1 MAAGRHRHEGHFQPV
16 TAGFVPEF
24 GKALQSFVNRAVD
37 AVVTGYG
44 DRLDGLGAWLTAPV
58 RWVETGLLLVPV
70 PAFILV
76 VAAGAWLASR
86 RIGFV
91 LAMAALPAALSGL
104 GVWNEAMQ
112 SLALVVV
119 AVLFVVLLGLP
130 LGVAAARLPRLGRAL
145 TPLYDL
151 MQTIPSFVY
160 LIPVAM
166 VLGLGR
172 APALVATLIYALPPF
187 ARLTEL
193 GLRGV
198 DAGVVEASRALGLR
212 PRQEFWLVE
221 LPLARPTILQ
231 GLNQAIMMALAMVVV
246 ASMIGAKGLGEIV
259 LLGLQRADPGLG
271 FVGGLAIVLLAVL
284 LDRMAQ
290 AVLGAPPPSEAERP

>member
-1 MAAGRHRHEGHFQPV
+1 MTTDLMPDLGR
-16 TAGFVPEF
+16 
-24 GKALQSFVNRAVD
+24 ALQGAVNRAVD
-37 AVVTGYG
+37 ALVTGYG
-44 DRLDGLGAWLTAPV
+44 DRLDGFSAVLTAPV
-58 RWVETGLLLVPV
+58 RLVETALQHVPV
-70 PAFILV
+70 PAFVLA
-76 VAAGAWLASR
+76 VAAGAWLATR

-91 LAMAALPAALSGL
+91 LGMAALPLALAGL
-104 GVWNEAMQ
+104 GVWAEAMQ
-112 SLALVVV
+112 SLALVAV
-119 AVLFVVLLGLP
+119 AVVFVVLLGLP

-145 TPLYDL
+145 APLYDL

-166 VLGLGR
+166 LLGLGR

-198 DAGVVEASRALGLR
+198 DAGLVEASRALGLQ
-212 PRQEFWLVE
+212 PRQAFWLIE
-221 LPLARPTILQ
+221 LPLARPVILQ

-246 ASMIGAKGLGEIV
+246 ASMIGAKGLGEVV

-271 FVGGLAIVLLAVL
+271 FVGGLAIVILAIL

-290 AVLGAPPPSEAERP
+290 ALLGRRRTFD

>member
-1 MAAGRHRHEGHFQPV
+1 MPDLGR
-16 TAGFVPEF
+16 
-24 GKALQSFVNRAVD
+24 ALQGAVNRAVD
-37 AVVTGYG
+37 ALVTGYG
-44 DRLDGLGAWLTAPV
+44 DRLDGFSMVLTAPV
-58 RWVETGLLLVPV
+58 RLVETALQHVPV
-70 PAFILV
+70 PAFVLA
-76 VAAGAWLASR
+76 VAAGAWLATR

-91 LAMAALPAALSGL
+91 LGMAALPLAVAGL
-104 GVWNEAMQ
+104 GVWGEAMQ
-112 SLALVVV
+112 SLALVAV
-119 AVLFVVLLGLP
+119 AVVFVVLLGLP

-145 TPLYDL
+145 APLYDL

-166 VLGLGR
+166 LLGLGR

-198 DAGVVEASRALGLR
+198 DAGLVEASRALGLQ
-212 PRQEFWLVE
+212 PRQAFWLIE
-221 LPLARPTILQ
+221 LPLARPVILQ

-246 ASMIGAKGLGEIV
+246 ASMIGAKGLGEVV

-271 FVGGLAIVLLAVL
+271 FVGGLAIVILAIL

-290 AVLGAPPPSEAERP
+290 ALLGRRRTFD

>member
-1 MAAGRHRHEGHFQPV
+1 VSASGLPDL
-16 TAGFVPEF
+16 
-24 GKALQSFVNRAVD
+24 GKALQRFVNRAVD

-44 DRLDGLGAWLTAPV
+44 DKLDGVGGALTAPV
-58 RWVETGLLLVPV
+58 RLVETALLQLPIWLAVV
-70 PAFILV
+70 L
-76 VAAGAWLASR
+76 VAAAAWFPR
-86 RIGFV
+86 REAGFAA
-91 LAMAALPAALSGL
+91 AMAAVPVALALL

-112 SLALVVV
+112 SLALIVV
-119 AVLFVVLLGLP
+119 AVAMVAVFGLP
-130 LGVAAARLPRLGRAL
+130 LGVAAARLPWLSRAL
-145 TPLYDL
+145 APAYDL

-187 ARLTEL
+187 ARLCEL
-193 GLRGV
+193 GLRTV
-198 DAGVVEASRALGLR
+198 DVGQVHASRALGLGR
-212 PRQEFWLVE
+212 WQTLWLVE
-221 LPLARPTILQ
+221 LPLAKPAILQ

-271 FVGGLAIVLLAVL
+271 FVGGLAIVLLAIL
-284 LDRMAQ
+284 LDRMTRS
-290 AVLGAPPPSEAERP
+290 VLTRR

>member
-1 MAAGRHRHEGHFQPV
+1 M
-16 TAGFVPEF
+16 PEF
-24 GKALQSFVNRAVD
+24 GKALQRLVNRAVD

-44 DRLDGLGAWLTAPV
+44 DDLDGFSALLTAPV
-58 RWVETGLLLVPV
+58 RGVETALLHVPV
-70 PAFILV
+70 PVFVLAI
-76 VAAGAWLASR
+76 AAGAWLAGR
-86 RIGFV
+86 KLGFA
-91 LAMAALPAALSGL
+91 LAMALLPLVLAGL

-119 AVLFVVLLGLP
+119 AVLLVAILGLP
-130 LGVAAARLPRLGRAL
+130 LGIAAARLPRLGRAL
-145 TPLYDL
+145 APFYDL

-193 GLRGV
+193 GLRGI
-198 DAGVVEASRALGLR
+198 DAGLVQAARALGLG
-212 PRQEFWLVE
+212 PRQTLWLVE

-271 FVGGLAIVLLAVL
+271 FVGGMAIVVLAIL

-290 AVLGAPPPSEAERP
+290 AVLGARRPLA

>member
-1 MAAGRHRHEGHFQPV
+1 MGAGRDRCQGRVQPV
-16 TAGFVPEF
+16 TTAFGPDL
-24 GKALQSFVNRAVD
+24 GKALQGAVNRAVD

-44 DRLDGLGAWLTAPV
+44 DRLDGFGATLTAPV
-58 RWVETGLLLVPV
+58 RLVETALQQIPV
-70 PAFILV
+70 PAFNLA
-76 VAAGAWLASR
+76 VAAAAWLATR
-86 RIGFV
+86 RVGFA
-91 LAMAALPAALSGL
+91 LAMAALPTGLAAL
-104 GVWNEAMQ
+104 GVWGEAMQ
-112 SLALVVV
+112 SLALVAV

-130 LGVAAARLPRLGRAL
+130 LGVAAARLPRLGRVLA
-145 TPLYDL
+145 PLYDL

-172 APALVATLIYALPPF
+172 APALVATLVYALPPF

-198 DAGVVEASRALGLR
+198 DSGFIEASRALGLR
-212 PRQEFWLVE
+212 PRQTFWLVE

-246 ASMIGAKGLGEIV
+246 ASMIGAKGLGEVV

-290 AVLGAPPPSEAERP
+290 ATLGARRPPG

>member
-1 MAAGRHRHEGHFQPV
+1 M
-16 TAGFVPEF
+16 
-24 GKALQSFVNRAVD
+24 
-37 AVVTGYG
+37 
-44 DRLDGLGAWLTAPV
+44 TAPV
-58 RWVETGLLLVPV
+58 RAVETLLQHVPV
-70 PAFILV
+70 PAFVLA
-76 VAAGAWLASR
+76 VAAGAWLATR
-86 RIGFV
+86 RIGFT
-91 LAMAALPAALSGL
+91 LAMAILPLALAGL
-104 GVWNEAMQ
+104 GVWGEAMQ
-112 SLALVVV
+112 SLALVAV
-119 AVLFVVLLGLP
+119 AVVLVVLLGLP
-130 LGVAAARLPRLGRAL
+130 LGVAAARLPRLGKVLA
-145 TPLYDL
+145 PLYDL

-166 VLGLGR
+166 LLGLGR

-198 DAGVVEASRALGLR
+198 DAGLVEASRALGLR
-212 PRQEFWLVE
+212 PRQAFWLIE
-221 LPLARPTILQ
+221 LPLARPVILQ

-271 FVGGLAIVLLAVL
+271 FVGGLGIVLLAVL

-290 AVLGAPPPSEAERP
+290 AVLGARRTDG

>member
-1 MAAGRHRHEGHFQPV
+1 MTPGWLPDA
-16 TAGFVPEF
+16 
-24 GKALQSFVNRAVD
+24 GKALQGLVNRGVD
-37 AVVTGYG
+37 AVVAGYG
-44 DRLDGLGAWLTAPV
+44 DRLDGFGALLTAPV
-58 RWVETGLLLVPV
+58 RAVETALLHLPIPV
-70 PAFILV
+70 FVLA
-76 VAAGAWLASR
+76 VAAAAWLARR
-86 RIGFV
+86 RIGFA
-91 LAMAALPAALSGL
+91 LAMAALPLILASL
-104 GVWNEAMQ
+104 GVWTEAMQ
-112 SLALVVV
+112 SLALVAV
-119 AVLFVVLLGLP
+119 AVLLVALLGLP
-130 LGVAAARLPRLGRAL
+130 LGMAAARLPRLGRAL
-145 TPLYDL
+145 APVYDL

-198 DAGVVEASRALGLR
+198 ERELVEAARALGLGSR
-212 PRQEFWLVE
+212 RTLWLIE
-221 LPLARPTILQ
+221 LPLARPVILQ

-246 ASMIGAKGLGEIV
+246 ASMIGAKGLGEVV

-271 FVGGLAIVLLAVL
+271 FVGGLAIVALAIL

-290 AVLGAPPPSEAERP
+290 AVLLERRRPA

>member
-1 MAAGRHRHEGHFQPV
+1 MIPDWL
-16 TAGFVPEF
+16 PEF
-24 GKALQSFVNRAVD
+24 GKALQRLVNRAVD

-44 DRLDGLGAWLTAPV
+44 DDLDGFSALLTAPV
-58 RWVETGLLLVPV
+58 RGVETALLHVPV
-70 PAFILV
+70 PVFVLAIAV
-76 VAAGAWLASR
+76 GAWLAGR
-86 RIGFV
+86 KIGFA
-91 LAMAALPAALSGL
+91 LAMALLPLVLAGL

-119 AVLFVVLLGLP
+119 AVLLVAILGLP
-130 LGVAAARLPRLGRAL
+130 LGIAAARLPRLGRAL
-145 TPLYDL
+145 APFYDL

-193 GLRGV
+193 GLRGI
-198 DAGVVEASRALGLR
+198 DAGLVQAARALGLG
-212 PRQEFWLVE
+212 PRQTLWLVE

-271 FVGGLAIVLLAVL
+271 FVGGMAIVVLAIL

-290 AVLGAPPPSEAERP
+290 AVLGARRPLA

>member
-1 MAAGRHRHEGHFQPV
+1 MTGDWLPD
-16 TAGFVPEF
+16 F
-24 GKALQSFVNRAVD
+24 GKALQRLVNRAVD
-37 AVVTGYG
+37 AVVIGYG
-44 DRLDGLGAWLTAPV
+44 DGLGAVGTTLTAPV
-58 RWVETGLLLVPV
+58 RLVESGLLQIPV
-70 PAFILV
+70 AVF
-76 VAAGAWLASR
+76 VAAVGAAAWLAR
-86 RIGFV
+86 RRAGFA
-91 LAMAALPAALSGL
+91 LAMAALPLAIAGL
-104 GVWNEAMQ
+104 GVWAEAMQ
-112 SLALVVV
+112 SLALIAVAVALVVV
-119 AVLFVVLLGLP
+119 LGLP

-145 TPLYDL
+145 APVYDL

-166 VLGLGR
+166 LLGLGR
-172 APALVATLIYALPPF
+172 APALLATLIYALPPF

-198 DAGVVEASRALGLR
+198 DAELVLAARALGLG
-212 PRQEFWLVE
+212 PRQTLWLIE

-246 ASMIGAKGLGEIV
+246 ASMIGARGLGEVV
-259 LLGLQRADPGLG
+259 LLGLQRADAGLG

-290 AVLGAPPPSEAERP
+290 AVLGARRTAE

>member
-1 MAAGRHRHEGHFQPV
+1 MIPDWL
-16 TAGFVPEF
+16 PEF
-24 GKALQSFVNRAVD
+24 GKALQRLVNRAVD

-44 DRLDGLGAWLTAPV
+44 DDLDGFSALLTAPV
-58 RWVETGLLLVPV
+58 RGVETALLHVPV
-70 PAFILV
+70 PVFVLAIAV
-76 VAAGAWLASR
+76 GAWLAGR
-86 RIGFV
+86 KLGFA
-91 LAMAALPAALSGL
+91 LAMALLPLVLAGL

-119 AVLFVVLLGLP
+119 AVLLVAILGLP
-130 LGVAAARLPRLGRAL
+130 LGIAAARLPRLGRAL
-145 TPLYDL
+145 APLYDL

-193 GLRGV
+193 GLRGI
-198 DAGVVEASRALGLR
+198 DAGLVQAARALGLG
-212 PRQEFWLVE
+212 PRQTLWLVE

-271 FVGGLAIVLLAVL
+271 FVGGMAIVVLAIL

-290 AVLGAPPPSEAERP
+290 AVLGARRPLA

>member
-1 MAAGRHRHEGHFQPV
+1 MTDGWLPDL
-16 TAGFVPEF
+16 
-24 GKALQSFVNRAVD
+24 GKTLQGAINRAVD

-44 DRLDGLGAWLTAPV
+44 DRLDGLSAALTAPV
-58 RWVETGLLLVPV
+58 RALETALAMIPA
-70 PAFILV
+70 PAFALV
-76 VAAGAWLASR
+76 VALGAWLASR
-86 RIGFV
+86 RPSFTLGMALLPLLI
-91 LAMAALPAALSGL
+91 AML
-104 GVWNEAMQ
+104 GVWTEAMQ
-112 SLALVVV
+112 SLALITVSVL
-119 AVLFVVLLGLP
+119 AVLLFGLP
-130 LGVAAARLPRLGRAL
+130 LGMAAARLPRLSRLLA
-145 TPLYDL
+145 PLYDL

-198 DAGVVEASRALGLR
+198 DRELVQAARALGLGR
-212 PRQEFWLVE
+212 WQTLWLVE
-221 LPLARPTILQ
+221 LPLARPSIMQ

-246 ASMIGAKGLGEIV
+246 ASMIGAKGLGEVV

-271 FVGGLAIVLLAVL
+271 FVGGAAIVLLAIL

-290 AVLGAPPPSEAERP
+290 AVLGRR

>member
-1 MAAGRHRHEGHFQPV
+1 MTPDWLPDA
-16 TAGFVPEF
+16 
-24 GKALQSFVNRAVD
+24 GKALQRLVNRAVD
-37 AVVTGYG
+37 AVVVGYG
-44 DRLDGLGAWLTAPV
+44 DDLDGLRALLTAPV
-58 RWVETGLLLVPV
+58 RAVETALLHIPVPV
-70 PAFILV
+70 FV
-76 VAAGAWLASR
+76 VAIAAGAWLAR
-86 RIGFV
+86 RNLGFA
-91 LAMAALPAALSGL
+91 LAMAVLPLILASL

-112 SLALVVV
+112 SLALVAV
-119 AVLFVVLLGLP
+119 AVLLVALLGLP
-130 LGVAAARLPRLGRAL
+130 LGIAAARLPWLGRAL
-145 TPLYDL
+145 SPLYDL

-198 DAGVVEASRALGLR
+198 DGGLVQAARALGLG
-212 PRQEFWLVE
+212 PRQTLWLVE
-221 LPLARPTILQ
+221 LPLARPAILQ

-271 FVGGLAIVLLAVL
+271 FVGGLAIVLLAIL

-290 AVLGAPPPSEAERP
+290 AVLVERRRED